1 MAGIYIIENNVN
13 GMVYVGRSEIPE
25 HRFKGHMS
33 ALRRGKHHNRLLQE
47 DYDEYGREAFSF
59 MVVDTCNDEMMWLR
73 ELRWIQYYRS
83 NNMAPIYNDLGQK
96 VENIDIDA
104 RLRAVEKL
112 REALARSGNKIRER
126 RTA

>member
-47 DYDEYGREAFSF
+47 DYDRYGSESFSF
-59 MVVDTCNDEMMWLR
+59 MVVDVCNDEMMWLR

-83 NNMAPIYNDLGQK
+83 NNVAPIYNDLGQK

-104 RLRAVEKL
+104 RLQEVEKL
-112 REALARSGNKIRER
+112 RETLARNRNGIQER
-126 RTA
+126 RMV